1 MLQASLSMFLH
12 SPVPTTSCHTW
23 CRNHVSF
30 EVPLIASSWPD
41 TDLLPP
47 VHLSFTRPPSLLPPA
62 LTSMFEPLPACP
74 IPGRYL
80 TGSKPGLTGGQ
91 AVSQAHRRE
100 QGLSSLISSSVFPWP
115 QPHRSK
121 PPPTPSTFLLRK
133 QHAKYGEF
141 PFYWKAVESDFSPE
155 VSVLFWGMYL
165 CWKWKLN
172 CGITNCARKEC
183 LLLRCLVSSKIQI
196 LYELSLL
203 DWTKKKKLYLL

>member
-1 MLQASLSMFLH
+1 MLQASLSMFFH

-74 IPGRYL
+74 IPSRYL

-133 QHAKYGEF
+133 QLLNM
-141 PFYWKAVESDFSPE
+141 ESS
-155 VSVLFWGMYL
+155 LFTE
-165 CWKWKLN
+165 KLLKV
-172 CGITNCARKEC
+172 IF
-183 LLLRCLVSSKIQI
+183 LLRCLFCFGACICAESENWIV
-196 LYELSLL
+196 E
-203 DWTKKKKLYLL
+203 